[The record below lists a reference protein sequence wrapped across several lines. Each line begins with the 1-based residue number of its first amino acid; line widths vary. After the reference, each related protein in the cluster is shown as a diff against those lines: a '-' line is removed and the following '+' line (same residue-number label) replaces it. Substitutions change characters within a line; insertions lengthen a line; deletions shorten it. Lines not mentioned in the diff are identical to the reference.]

1 MRDRAAD
8 AIAQTCTSIQKQ
20 TDLEIDA
27 LNTLSLNISYSVLL
41 KEAFQSHVNPND
53 ASSNVDKLT
62 AIDTLD
68 TIYELIIAIIGPNST
83 AKQINLYDFEGQMIG
98 GGTKNVIVDKN
109 LEEMFWFD
117 ETIAKSGAKYI
128 SNPYSNSQLF
138 SDIRPMADL
147 DYISF
152 TRLYFDKY
160 RNPPIGIIEI
170 IQPCQKIFSSADTIV
185 ATPNYQHQVLIYNEE
200 GTQVYPYQSNAVSKT
215 NYFPLI
221 DNPSKAINSIQFLES
236 SKADGKLI
244 CYTTSELTG
253 YTTMIIASNTQLM
266 APPVY
271 KTTLPFI
278 IIGFIIIA
286 ISLIISYLLSS

>member
-1 MRDRAAD
+1 MSRNKTIRSKLFNSYAYFIVGLLLMFILFFFFYVTNLLRDRAAD

-117 ETIAKSGAKYI
+117 ETIAKKW
-128 SNPYSNSQLF
+128 
-138 SDIRPMADL
+138 
-147 DYISF
+147 
-152 TRLYFDKY
+152 
-160 RNPPIGIIEI
+160 
-170 IQPCQKIFSSADTIV
+170 CKI
-185 ATPNYQHQVLIYNEE
+185 YK
-200 GTQVYPYQSNAVSKT
+200 QS
-215 NYFPLI
+215 L
-221 DNPSKAINSIQFLES
+221 
-236 SKADGKLI
+236 
-244 CYTTSELTG
+244 
-253 YTTMIIASNTQLM
+253 
-266 APPVY
+266 
-271 KTTLPFI
+271 
-278 IIGFIIIA
+278 
-286 ISLIISYLLSS
+286 